1 MWGKEINTTAYLLHD
16 KDFEKELEQ
25 TFLKNREAEVG
36 ASASH
41 RPLQSRYQL
50 EMLPDD
56 LSSYIGSIVD

>member
-41 RPLQSRYQL
+41 RP
-50 EMLPDD
+50 
-56 LSSYIGSIVD
+56 SSISIPIGNAS